1 MVSMRKHASQ
11 SGFLDGLLRF
21 QAGRLILVG
30 DRLER
35 HIIMQDHHVV
45 VVGGGFGGLQL
56 VHGLKG
62 APVRITLI
70 DRRNHHLFQPLLYQ
84 VATTVLATSEI
95 AWPIRHLYRD
105 RKEVTTLL
113 AEVSDVDRQA
123 RTVFLTN
130 GETIQ
135 FDTLVLATGARHAYF
150 GRDEWESSAPGL
162 KTLEDATTIR
172 RRLLLAFERAELAT
186 DPAEQDAQLTFVIIG
201 AGPTGVEMAGM
212 IADLAH
218 KVLPPEFRRVDTK
231 QAKILLVEAGPRVL
245 PGFTEDLSAYAQA
258 ALEKLGVEVRLGTP
272 VTACDDT
279 GVTIGD
285 TFVASRTVVWAAGVQ
300 ASPAANWLGTAAD
313 RAGRAIVGPHLS
325 IEEDKDIFI
334 IGDTASVMQENGK
347 PVPGIAP
354 AAKQQGAH
362 VARVIRARLT
372 GGAKPA
378 PFRYRNQGSLAT
390 IGKRAA
396 VIDFGRIKL
405 KGGLAWW
412 IWGLAHIYFLIGTRS
427 RLAVAWSW
435 LWIYLSGQHSARLI
449 TQKETLKDEN

>member
-1 MVSMRKHASQ
+1 
-11 SGFLDGLLRF
+11 
-21 QAGRLILVG
+21 
-30 DRLER
+30 
-35 HIIMQDHHVV
+35 MQEHHVV

-56 VHGLKG
+56 VHGLEG

-84 VATTVLATSEI
+84 VATTALATSEI

-113 AEVSDVDRQA
+113 AEVNGIDRAA
-123 RTVFLTN
+123 RTVHLSS
-130 GETIQ
+130 GQVIG

-150 GRDEWESSAPGL
+150 GRDEWERSAPGL

-186 DPAEQDAQLTFVIIG
+186 SEEERQALLTFVIIG

-212 IADLAH
+212 IAELAH
-218 KVLPPEFRRVDTK
+218 KALPAEFRNVDTRK
-231 QAKILLVEAGPRVL
+231 TRVLLVEAGPRVL
-245 PGFTEDLSAYAQA
+245 PVFTEDLSAYAKE
-258 ALEKLGVEVRLGTP
+258 ALEKLGVEVLLGTP
-272 VTACDDT
+272 VTACSDE
-279 GVTIGD
+279 GVTVGE
-285 TFVASRTVVWAAGVQ
+285 TYYPCRTVVWAAGVQ
-300 ASPAANWLGTAAD
+300 ASPAAKWLNTAAD
-313 RAGRAIVGPHLS
+313 RAGRAIVGPHLNL
-325 IEEDKDIFI
+325 EDDPNIFV
-334 IGDTASVMQENGK
+334 IGDTAAVNQENGK

-354 AAKQQGAH
+354 AAKQQGAY
-362 VARVIRARLT
+362 VAKVIKVRLA
-372 GGAKPA
+372 GQPSPS
-378 PFRYRNQGSLAT
+378 PFRYSHQGNLAT

-396 VIDFGRIKL
+396 VIDFGRFKL
-405 KGGLAWW
+405 KGVLAWW

-449 TQKETLKDEN
+449 TQKETLKDEA